1 MRKEKP
7 GQPLQATALVHEAW
21 IQLTGDKEVPWN
33 SSNHFVKAASEAMRR
48 ILISKARRKQREK
61 HSGHLE
67 RVPIE
72 SLEIAT
78 DADQAALERYLEL
91 ENSLYVSDMLN
102 VEQAVAN
109 DEFSRP
115 LGLLLQHR
123 REPSG
128 RDLRGFEWR
137 YYWQQTRGERLSAFL
152 AHDGSTSD
160 NSDRRRA
167 VNRSQIFKIQLLNQG
182 RQLLSYGNDRKIKLW
197 NLAD

>member
-1 MRKEKP
+1 MAGDFTRILQSINQGDPQAASELLPLVYDELRQLAAIRMRKEKP
-7 GQPLQATALVHEAW
+7 GQTLQATALVHEAW
-21 IQLTGDKEVPWN
+21 IQLTGDREVPWN

-48 ILISKARRKQREK
+48 ILISKARREQREK
-61 HSGHLE
+61 HGGHLE

-78 DADQAALERYLEL
+78 DANQAALERSLEI

-109 DEFSRP
+109 DEFS
-115 LGLLLQHR
+115 
-123 REPSG
+123 
-128 RDLRGFEWR
+128 
-137 YYWQQTRGERLSAFL
+137 
-152 AHDGSTSD
+152 SD

-167 VNRSQIFKIQLLNQG
+167 VNRGQIFKIQLLDQG
-182 RQLLSYGNDRKIKLW
+182 RQLLPHGNDGKIKLW